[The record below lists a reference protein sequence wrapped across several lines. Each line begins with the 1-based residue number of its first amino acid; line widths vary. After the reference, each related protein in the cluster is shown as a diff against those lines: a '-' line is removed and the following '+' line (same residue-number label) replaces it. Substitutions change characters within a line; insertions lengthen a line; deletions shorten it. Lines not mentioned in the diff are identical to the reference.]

1 MHHIYLLI
9 VAILFIVKAI
19 FDFVG
24 IKSTKLNNLLKSNQE
39 KVDKHEKEFHN
50 EVKEDF
56 STYNIEPYNY
66 KTTGADPLVFYN
78 YPRYR
83 KPYRYPFKFYS
94 SYPIPYYRHFP

>member
-39 KVDKHEKEFHN
+39 KVN
-50 EVKEDF
+50 EYETENNKVNENF
-56 STYNIEPYNY
+56 TTYNIEPYNF

-78 YPRYR
+78 YPRYK

-94 SYPIPYYRHFP
+94 SYPIPYYRNFP

>member
-9 VAILFIVKAI
+9 VAILFIVKVV

-24 IKSTKLNNLLKSNQE
+24 VKSTKLNNLIKSNQE
-39 KVDKHEKEFHN
+39 KIDKHENNN
-50 EVKEDF
+50 EVKEEF
-56 STYNIEPYNY
+56 TTYNIEPYNY
-66 KTTGADPLVFYN
+66 KTTGANPLSFYN

-94 SYPIPYYRHFP
+94 SYPIPYYRHYL